1 MKLFISGVM
10 DVLISL
16 AQNIWVVTPE
26 TKPRYPYGNCMY
38 IEDDIPTVIDL
49 GAGARAFAA
58 VPCDQIQLSL
68 LSHFHFDHIH
78 GDSLFKN
85 SRLMAGYEE
94 RLTYSNEE
102 EYLDFHGYH
111 LWEPLMGGNR
121 EAYGQVIPLPD
132 DVLAKPGFRIMP
144 LSGTFTD
151 GDVLNLGKISLT
163 AVHLP
168 GHTCGHYGFYLE
180 KEGIL
185 FSADIDL
192 VAAGPWYSSNSAN
205 VGDLIKSVEKIK
217 EMAPRIIVPSHR
229 RIQSENIAQQLDR
242 YIQIVLERN
251 QKIFEL
257 LKTPRS
263 LDDLAEFRLV
273 FPRQHNLYE
282 LFWEKM
288 TIRNHLRYL
297 IKQNLVQELP
307 GGLYRQ
313 S

>member
-1 MKLFISGVM
+1 M
-10 DVLISL
+10 LIPL
-16 AQNIWVVTPE
+16 AQNTWVVAPE
-26 TKPRYPYGNCMY
+26 GKPRYPYGNCMY

-58 VPCDQIQLSL
+58 VPCDQVQLAL

-78 GDSLFKN
+78 GDSLFPS

-111 LWEPLMGGNR
+111 LWEPLMGLKR

-132 DVLAKPGFRIMP
+132 DVLARPGFRPMP
-144 LSGTFTD
+144 LGGTFKD
-151 GDVLNLGKISLT
+151 GDVLNLGKISLI

-192 VAAGPWYSSNSAN
+192 VAAGPWYSSNTAN

-217 EMAPRIIVPSHR
+217 AMAPRILVPSHR
-229 RIQSENIAQQLDR
+229 RIQSENIARQLDR

-257 LKTPRS
+257 LKTPRN
-263 LDDLAEFRLV
+263 LDELAEYRLV
-273 FPRQHNLYE
+273 FPERQNLYE

-288 TIRNHLRYL
+288 SIRNHLRYL
-297 IKQNLVQELP
+297 TEQNLVHELP
-307 GGLYRQ
+307 GGLYQR